1 MEAEFVAGSDAER
14 ELFGVRELLQEL
26 GLVIVTPMPMMVENQ
41 AAIKHLEGESSSAI
55 VKHIDMRTIMAL
67 PAFSAY
73 KSSES
78 MLPTNYSYLRNV

>member
-55 VKHIDMRTIMAL
+55 VKHIDMRVKFVCDQARRGHQVAMIENA
-67 PAFSAY
+67 
-73 KSSES
+73 E
-78 MLPTNYSYLRNV
+78 

>member
-55 VKHIDMRTIMAL
+55 TIMAL